1 MSFSCTRARSLA
13 ALSALGGLVLGAGV
27 ASAAASRIV
36 RPVTDAPAPPAA
48 APAPLSPQGARVLP
62 LDPMRETIPGV
73 YEGIVPMLMP
83 DGSWMVHLDERF
95 HAFSVARL
103 GLGGKLASTC
113 VHGASG
119 LAHWKVAGLSP
130 CSHATG
136 VAPAVFGPQAPPVTV
151 TKWEVR

>member
-1 MSFSCTRARSLA
+1 MSFSTTRARSFA
-13 ALSALGGLVLGAGV
+13 ASAALGGLLLGAGL
-27 ASAAASRIV
+27 ASAAASRIE

-48 APAPLSPQGARVLP
+48 APAPLSTQGAHVLA
-62 LDPMRETIPGV
+62 LNPMRETIPGV

-103 GLGGKLASTC
+103 GAGGKLASTC
-113 VHGASG
+113 VSGASG
-119 LAHWKVAGLSP
+119 LAHWKVAGLAP
-130 CSHATG
+130 CRHDSG
-136 VAPAVFGPQAPPVTV
+136 VAPTTPVTA

>member
-1 MSFSCTRARSLA
+1 MSIATTRARSLA
-13 ALSALGGLVLGAGV
+13 AFTALGGLLLGAGL

-48 APAPLSPQGARVLP
+48 APAPLAPQGAHVLP
-62 LDPMRETIPGV
+62 LNPMRETMPGV

-103 GLGGKLASTC
+103 GAGGKLAGSC

-119 LAHWKVAGLSP
+119 LAHWKVAGLAP
-130 CSHATG
+130 C
-136 VAPAVFGPQAPPVTV
+136 VAPAPVAV
-151 TKWEVR
+151 TKWEAR